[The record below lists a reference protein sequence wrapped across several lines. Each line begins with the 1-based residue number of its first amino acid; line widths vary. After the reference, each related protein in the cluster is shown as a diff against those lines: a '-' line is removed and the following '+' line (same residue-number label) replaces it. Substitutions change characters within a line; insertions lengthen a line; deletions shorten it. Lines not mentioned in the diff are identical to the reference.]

1 MVGQGVV
8 GAVRVLV
15 FTACLVSLS
24 GCGFPRPADIGS
36 DDAAAG
42 SGGNGPADGN
52 VCFGSFLRTCLAST
66 PTMPFTVSAA
76 SNVDTDSPLC
86 ASTVSGATNYCV
98 IAATNITIAAT
109 LRATGK
115 KPLVLI
121 ATDSIVTTGMID
133 VTAGAGSNPGA
144 CTVGTRPAGGGGYAG
159 GSFVGLGGAGGFGS
173 DGGAAGMPAASV
185 TDVTELRGGCSGQND
200 GSGVLAYGVGGGAVF
215 LIAGNRIDIRGGINA
230 SGQGG
235 GAGQGLF
242 TGGYGGG
249 AGGMI
254 GFEAPII
261 TCNSLLLAAGGGGGG
276 GSSGPFEGHN
286 GSTPDSI
293 TPAAGGGG
301 VSGGQGG
308 SGSTPSRGSPGMAGS
323 PGLAGN
329 PPGAG
334 GGGGGGAGLI
344 KAPATANLGTMVSP
358 LPTP

>member
-1 MVGQGVV
+1 
-8 GAVRVLV
+8 
-15 FTACLVSLS
+15 
-24 GCGFPRPADIGS
+24 
-36 DDAAAG
+36 
-42 SGGNGPADGN
+42 
-52 VCFGSFLRTCLAST
+52 
-66 PTMPFTVSAA
+66 MPFTVSTA

-86 ASTVSGATNYCV
+86 ANTVSGATNYCV
-98 IAATNITIAAT
+98 IAATTITIAAT

-133 VTAGAGSNPGA
+133 VTAGAGSNPSA
-144 CTVGTRPAGGGGYAG
+144 CSLGTRPTGGGGYAG
-159 GSFVGLGGAGGFGS
+159 GSFVGLGGAGGFGG
-173 DGGAAGMPAASV
+173 DGGATGLPAASV

-200 GSGVLAYGVGGGAVF
+200 GSGILTYGGGGGAVF
-215 LIAGNRIDIRGGINA
+215 LIAGNRIDIQGGINA

-235 GAGQGLF
+235 GAGQGLL

-261 TCNSLLLAAGGGGGG
+261 TCSSLLLAAGGGGGG

-301 VSGGQGG
+301 VNGGQGG
-308 SGSTPSRGSPGMAGS
+308 SGSTPSRGAPGMAGS
-323 PGLAGN
+323 PGLAET

-344 KAPATANLGTMVSP
+344 KAPATANLGTLVSP
-358 LPTP
+358 PPTP